1 VERFERAVRG
11 PASGKTSHTAAQ
23 AGIDTMAS
31 GLEAARM
38 LDVIVANQ
46 FRRDP
51 VTHAVWKTRRRIDT
65 GRRGRRPVSVTALP
79 QSHAEPSP
87 SRTGLTDGGLESRT
101 GIAAPVSERST
112 TEDVGK
118 PHSSNAALKV
128 AS

>member
-1 VERFERAVRG
+1 VERFERAVPG
-11 PASGKTSHTAAQ
+11 PAIGKTSHTAAQ

-65 GRRGRRPVSVTALP
+65 GRRGRGRSVSPHCRSRMPNRLRAGRDSPTAVSSRAQELP
-79 QSHAEPSP
+79 LR
-87 SRTGLTDGGLESRT
+87 SRSGQRRKMWESRT
-101 GIAAPVSERST
+101 RRT
-112 TEDVGK
+112 RR
-118 PHSSNAALKV
+118 
-128 AS
+128 